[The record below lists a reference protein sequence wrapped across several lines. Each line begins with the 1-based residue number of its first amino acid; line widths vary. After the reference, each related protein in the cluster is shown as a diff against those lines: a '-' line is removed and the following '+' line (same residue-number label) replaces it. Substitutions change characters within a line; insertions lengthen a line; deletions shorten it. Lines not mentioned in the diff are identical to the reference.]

1 VVLDAPYDFKI
12 DIWSYGAVLAEML
25 TGYVL
30 FQNDS
35 IPTMLARIIG
45 ILGPFP
51 ERLLRAGNDTIN
63 YFTVSVI
70 FISEFFVFNYSS
82 SSD

>member
-1 VVLDAPYDFKI
+1 M
-12 DIWSYGAVLAEML
+12 LAEML

-51 ERLLRAGNDTIN
+51 DDLLRAGKETPN
-63 YFTVSVI
+63 YFTVAPSYTKI
-70 FISEFFVFNYSS
+70 L
-82 SSD
+82 